1 MAQVMHE
8 TLPPATAADI
18 EQGRTLFTG
27 QCAGCHGQDGR
38 GDRGANLVRP
48 KLSYAV
54 NDRMLYRAIR
64 RGIIGTEMPGFGQM
78 SDREIWQVAWYVKK
92 LGEQPPEKIPGDAA
106 RGKQTY
112 AKAGCAGCHMI
123 AGAGGRL
130 GPDLTEIGNKR
141 SAAHLLKS
149 VTEPAANIGDGFAYL
164 RVEGADGKTVTGV
177 RMNEDTF
184 TLHLMDS
191 SEKIHSFWKKDLRR
205 ISVEPAKTPMPG
217 YQATLKQ
224 NELEDLVAYLAS
236 LRGER

>member
-1 MAQVMHE
+1 MYD

-18 EQGRTLFTG
+18 EQGRTLFKG
-27 QCAGCHGQDGR
+27 QCALCHGQDGR
-38 GDRGANLVRP
+38 GDRGPNLVRP

-54 NDRMLYRAIR
+54 DDRTLFRTLR
-64 RGIIGTEMPGFGQM
+64 RGIMGTEMPGFGMM

-92 LGEQPPEKIPGDAA
+92 LGEQPPEKLPGDAA
-106 RGKQTY
+106 RGKQVY

-141 SAAHLLKS
+141 SAAHLMES
-149 VTEPAANIGDGFAYL
+149 VVTPAKDIGEGFAYL
-164 RVEGADGKTVTGV
+164 RIEMPDGKAVTGV

-184 TLHLMDS
+184 SLQLMDTG
-191 SEKIHSFWKKDLRR
+191 EKIHSVWKKDLKSIRR
-205 ISVEPAKTPMPG
+205 EPAKTPMPS
-217 YQATLKQ
+217 YQTSLKP
-224 NELEDLVAYLAS
+224 NELDDLVAYLIS